1 MAQCVQHA
9 SSEHLQT
16 VLEDTNQVNS
26 SELREIVKHNK
37 EFNNGP
43 EKAPPSE
50 GTNPFTTSELRANTK
65 HHKQPNHPAD
75 GEESS
80 SACSGATIP
89 FTSGEFKA
97 ILKRH
102 EYNTRSKRK
111 IGTSHPALQG
121 PILDPGR
128 PSKRDHSAHRGDPSK
143 QAGVVDNDKPPKL
156 DRFVDREKS
165 SKQASVLDKNI
176 PNGQSRVF
184 EHGESSKQGSRQVAQ
199 VKRKPRTIQDANI
212 NKASETTQAG
222 PSMACRQSIA
232 RATLKLGPESLINI
246 SSETIGMSQKRVL
259 HTTREFALTQS
270 QHDFGMKLHIA
281 KLHSDKEQLGR
292 EGLSKPLRLVLFFDP
307 NSDSVLLINNTLLSK
322 QQMLIIKQLP
332 ISPGKRPTSLGYM
345 EKTPLAP
352 SSYRLFVSD
361 GHVFDITVLPRRYV
375 ALKSGPRR
383 QVMQSVKRTLEI
395 LSQRSHPSV
404 AKRIKINEINDECRG
419 EKMDVGDQSKG
430 KGKEIRHQSKQ
441 KTNKKETKDDPRGK
455 GKGKATSDASNV
467 EETTDESNAS
477 TIVRIRPPSNDLIP
491 ASASPFPS
499 SLDLRTGYVSAVN
512 HPLEELQQN
521 ATIKIANATR
531 EEDYT
536 LVRRD
541 NIANQANTLVFK
553 AHHSKIQGKLI
564 AVKVWHST
572 SDANLI
578 PSTDVKSI
586 ANISKYFL
594 NELKNHLTVS
604 EHPTIASLHSFDVR
618 LLALYIEHI
627 DAPNLAFYRDPGDN
641 PYCTLDDSDAEQ
653 VLQGIAGALKFIH
666 DKDVVHND
674 IKPANILYSKVR
686 GPVLIDFGW
695 SSDTKTI
702 HTAGSPWYI
711 PPEYQ
716 RHGTRG
722 PAGDVFA
729 FGVVMLY
736 LMRGIPLP
744 ELLSPRLRWQ
754 IHHLRSRGPESVK
767 ASETMGQWLR
777 IIRKTLQELPDVD
790 DEDGGGILEAIV
802 PHMVEFEDK
811 DRLTAHDIIQTMSER
826 AGRLYRA

>member
-1 MAQCVQHA
+1 MAQSVHHA
-9 SSEHLQT
+9 SSEQLRT
-16 VLEDTNQVNS
+16 VSEDTNQVNS
-26 SELREIVKHNK
+26 SELRKIVEHNK

-102 EYNTRSKRK
+102 ECNTRSKRK

-128 PSKRDHSAHRGDPSK
+128 PSKRDHSAYRGDPSK
-143 QAGVVDNDKPPKL
+143 QAGVVDNGKAPKL
-156 DRFVDREKS
+156 DHFVDRGMS
-165 SKQASVLDKNI
+165 SKKTNVLDKNK
-176 PNGQSRVF
+176 PNRQSRVL
-184 EHGESSKQGSRQVAQ
+184 ERGESSKQVSREAAQ
-199 VKRKPRTIQDANI
+199 VKGNPRTTHDANI
-212 NKASETTQAG
+212 NNTSDTAQAG

-232 RATLKLGPESLINI
+232 RATLKLGAESPINI

-281 KLHSDKEQLGR
+281 KLHSDKKQHGWD
-292 EGLSKPLRLVLFFDP
+292 GLTKPLRLVLFFDP
-307 NSDSVLLINNTLLSK
+307 NSDSVLLINNTLLSM

-361 GHVFDITVLPRRYV
+361 GHIFDITVLPRRYV

-383 QVMQSVKRTLEI
+383 Q
-395 LSQRSHPSV
+395 
-404 AKRIKINEINDECRG
+404 
-419 EKMDVGDQSKG
+419 
-430 KGKEIRHQSKQ
+430 
-441 KTNKKETKDDPRGK
+441 
-455 GKGKATSDASNV
+455 
-467 EETTDESNAS
+467 ETTDESNAS
-477 TIVRIRPPSNDLIP
+477 TIVRMRPPSNDLIS

-521 ATIKIANATR
+521 AAIKIANATR
-531 EEDYT
+531 DEDYT

-553 AHHSKIQGKLI
+553 AHHSKIPGKLI

-572 SDANLI
+572 SDVNLI

-618 LLALYIEHI
+618 LLALYIEHV

-641 PYCTLDDSDAEQ
+641 PYCTLDDSDAEK

-736 LMRGIPLP
+736 LIRRIPLP

-754 IHHLRSRGPESVK
+754 IHHLRSGGPESVK
-767 ASETMGQWLR
+767 ATETMAQWLQ
-777 IIRKTLQELPDVD
+777 IIEETVSELLSVGN
-790 DEDGGGILEAIV
+790 EGDGRILEVTVAQ
-802 PHMVEFEDK
+802 MVEFEAEN
-811 DRLTAHDIIQTMSER
+811 RLTADEIIQMLSDR
-826 AGRLYRA
+826 AKQSDRA